1 MEKIKVL
8 VISNDQDGVGY
19 YRMNSPYLSLNDPDI
34 EVRFLSNTDF
44 SFKFDE
50 ETLKEF
56 KVIIYHKG
64 IPFRQQHEVDNFT
77 YVVNKYNIK
86 IVFEIDDHW
95 ILDSSHINYAQWKKG
110 DSMKTTVEQIKH
122 SHFVTTTTPFF
133 AEDISKLNP
142 NVVVFE
148 NAVNHKEY
156 QWIPKK
162 VPSDKVRFIWGG
174 GITHKPDLALMKD
187 SFKSFSKDFLNK
199 TQVYMCGYDLRVRT
213 PNGTFVD
220 DSRRNMWGQFE
231 SIFTNNGISIL
242 NSEYR
247 QWLAQ
252 DDDLGRLNYG
262 YNEKYKDEFYQRRWT
277 KPIFTYG
284 TMYNEADVV
293 LAPLK
298 SGMLFNKVKSQ
309 LKIIEAGAH
318 KCPVIASN
326 FGPYTLDIVDGVHG
340 FLIDENDKMGWVNKM
355 KWFVENPTAI
365 KEMGE
370 ALHELVLERY
380 TLEKIN
386 NRRAEF
392 IKAITNIQP

>member
-1 MEKIKVL
+1 LEKIKIL

-34 EVRFLSNTDF
+34 EIRFLSNTDF
-44 SFKFDE
+44 SFRFDE

-56 KVIIYHKG
+56 KIIVYHKG
-64 IPFRQQHEVDNFT
+64 IPFRQQADVDNFT
-77 YVVNKYNIK
+77 NTVNKYGIK
-86 IVFEIDDHW
+86 IIFEIDDHW

-110 DSMKTTVEQIKH
+110 NSMQNTIDQIKS
-122 SHFVTTTTPFF
+122 SHFVITTTPLF
-133 AEDISKLNP
+133 AEDISKINP

-162 VPSDKVRFIWGG
+162 VESDKIRFIWGG
-174 GITHKPDLALMKD
+174 GITHKPDLNLMKD
-187 SFKSFSKDFLNK
+187 SFKMFNKDFLNK

-231 SIFTNNGISIL
+231 SIFTNNGRNIT

-247 QWLAQ
+247 QWLFT
-252 DDDLGRLNYG
+252 DDDMGRLNYG
-262 YNEKYKDEFYQRRWT
+262 YNEKFKDEFYQRRWT

-284 TMYNEADVV
+284 TMYNEADIV

-326 FGPYTLDIVDGVHG
+326 YGPYTLDVIDGIHG
-340 FLIDENDKMGWVNKM
+340 FLIDENDKMGWYNKM
-355 KWFVENPTAI
+355 KWFTENPSAI

-370 ALHELVLERY
+370 ALHELILSKY
-380 TLEKIN
+380 TLEKVNN
-386 NRRAEF
+386 NRIDF
-392 IKAITNIQP
+392 FKAISNIK